1 MALFTLSDIKFKQD
15 VRKLDS
21 KFENN
26 VLRYPEDL
34 GSADKG
40 HYIMFHINVQD
51 RTSYKFTKD
60 PNKENIPTIFKN
72 RTGLQE
78 QTGYR
83 NIGGNINDVINF
95 IDNEADKIFNKPKTE
110 TEPDDVARQL
120 YSGPIVEGIQ
130 SGFNTLKSKLSKESL
145 NKIESTG
152 TGILDFTKGLLSGI
166 SERTKDITNANFVR
180 KITRTT
186 DSIAFYMP
194 DTLVFDQKQ
203 TYSSPSPGGEL
214 GQMIG
219 AGTSIVTDYL
229 KNNKQISALEMGKN
243 FSPFV
248 LQLLR
253 QKAPQ
258 LFSGTI
264 GEKTTDLILYSA
276 FGTLNPRMELI
287 YTSPEFRSF
296 NFDFKFYPRSE
307 KEARSVIEII
317 RKLHFHQAPEI
328 DSSTA
333 GFYLTPPSEFDIEF
347 YYNGQQNPNIQK
359 ISTCVLDGISCNYAP
374 QGWHAFE
381 SVGQNIP
388 IEGSTGMPVGIE
400 LRLSFRE
407 TEIMT
412 KYNYQNE
419 DQKRDYKRIP

>member
-15 VRKLDS
+15 VRKLET

-51 RTSYKFTKD
+51 RTSYKFTEDVK
-60 PNKENIPTIFKN
+60 NKPAIFNN
-72 RTGLQE
+72 RTGLQQ
-78 QTGYR
+78 QTGYQ
-83 NIGGNINDVINF
+83 NIGGNIDQLTKYIQNETRDIANSASAQAFAGSLEETVGNLANVVSNNF
-95 IDNEADKIFNKPKTE
+95 SSEKAALIKNSA
-110 TEPDDVARQL
+110 
-120 YSGPIVEGIQ
+120 
-130 SGFNTLKSKLSKESL
+130 
-145 NKIESTG
+145 
-152 TGILDFTKGLLSGI
+152 TGILEVTKGAVSGFTDKI
-166 SERTKDITNANFVR
+166 STITNANFVR

-194 DTLVFDQKQ
+194 DTLAFDQKQ
-203 TYSSPSPGGEL
+203 SYSSLAPGGEL

-219 AGTSIVTDYL
+219 AGASILSNYL
-229 KNNKQISALEMGKN
+229 NNPNKVAAANQLGKN
-243 FSPFV
+243 FSPFII
-248 LQLLR
+248 QLLR
-253 QKAPQ
+253 QKAPE
-258 LFSGTI
+258 LFNKTI
-264 GEKTTDLILYSA
+264 GQKTTDLILYSA

-347 YYNGQQNPNIQK
+347 YYNGKQNPNIQK
-359 ISTCVLDGISCNYAP
+359 ISTCVLDSISCNYAP

-400 LRLSFRE
+400 LRLTFRE

-412 KYNYQNE
+412 KYNYQSE
-419 DQKRDYKRIP
+419 QEKRDYKRIP